1 MDDPLIRR
9 FDDTAGRLREI
20 ARTMLGSDGEAE
32 EALHRVREALGGP
45 ERDVDAWLSAVV
57 ARVAI
62 DMLRER
68 RGLGQRGRDGAGP
81 DGTTLAL
88 LTVLAT
94 MEPGERLAFV
104 LFEVFGLPFEDI
116 AEALGGSPA
125 DARELAGRARR
136 RVRGESG

>member
-9 FDDTAGRLREI
+9 FDETTGRLREI
-20 ARTMLGSDGEAE
+20 ARTMLGSHSEAE
-32 EALHRVREALGGP
+32 EALHRVRDALGGP

-68 RGLGQRGRDGAGP
+68 RGLLRPDPDGPGP

-94 MEPGERLAFV
+94 MDPGERLAFV

-136 RVRGESG
+136 RVRGEAA